1 MASGGITIII
11 LDSDGITRKPEED
24 CQEDVANQISGQPL
38 IGDKRKGLVSTEIRP
53 IFSTSR
59 NSGQKS
65 QWNGFT
71 LKCSLEE
78 KMPDICFGKRLG
90 LR

>member
-53 IFSTSR
+53 IFSTLR
-59 NSGQKS
+59 NSG
-65 QWNGFT
+65 
-71 LKCSLEE
+71 
-78 KMPDICFGKRLG
+78 
-90 LR
+90 